1 MLLPKMEG
9 FGWYTYEI
17 SKRLV
22 ENHPDHQFF
31 FFFDRPYDPQYVF
44 AKNVTPVVLRPPARH
59 PILFYIWFEWAVKK
73 ALKKYKIDLFFSPD
87 GYLSLGSNV
96 PQIGVIHDLNF
107 EHNPQD
113 LPKSALGYL
122 KHFFPKFAQKAT
134 QIITVSEYSKNDI
147 VQLYGTAPQ
156 KIHAIWN
163 GASDLYRPISEEE
176 QQTIRLK
183 YTRGDAYFL
192 YVGSIHPRKNLKRLV
207 EAFVCFKKQ
216 TQSSTKL
223 VIVGAALWSNESFSS
238 LIPTE
243 LQQEIVFTGH
253 LALDE
258 LTQIVGAAKLLTY
271 IPYFEGFGIPLV
283 EAMKCGIPLLSG
295 NLTSLPEV
303 AGNAAEYCNP
313 FDVDEITHKLVELDQ
328 NTHRLSELSQLS
340 LERASQF
347 SWDKAAVEV
356 ARVLGL

>member
-1 MLLPKMEG
+1 
-9 FGWYTYEI
+9 
-17 SKRLV
+17 
-22 ENHPDHQFF
+22 
-31 FFFDRPYDPQYVF
+31 
-44 AKNVTPVVLRPPARH
+44 
-59 PILFYIWFEWAVKK
+59 
-73 ALKKYKIDLFFSPD
+73 
-87 GYLSLGSNV
+87 
-96 PQIGVIHDLNF
+96 
-107 EHNPQD
+107 
-113 LPKSALGYL
+113 
-122 KHFFPKFAQKAT
+122 HFFPKFAQKAT

-147 VQLYGTAPQ
+147 VQLYGIEPQ

-163 GASDLYRPISEEE
+163 GASEKYHPLTTE
-176 QQTIRLK
+176 QQQAVRLK
-183 YTRGDAYFL
+183 YTQGAHYFL

-207 EAFVCFKKQ
+207 EAFVRFKKQ
-216 TQSSTKL
+216 TQSPTKL

-258 LTQIVGAAKLLTY
+258 LTQIMGAAKLLTY

-283 EAMKCGIPLLSG
+283 EAMKCGVPLLSG

-313 FDVDEITHKLVELDQ
+313 FDVDEITQKLVDLDQ
-328 NTHRLSELSQLS
+328 NTHRLTELSQLS

-347 SWDKAAVEV
+347 SWDKAAMEV